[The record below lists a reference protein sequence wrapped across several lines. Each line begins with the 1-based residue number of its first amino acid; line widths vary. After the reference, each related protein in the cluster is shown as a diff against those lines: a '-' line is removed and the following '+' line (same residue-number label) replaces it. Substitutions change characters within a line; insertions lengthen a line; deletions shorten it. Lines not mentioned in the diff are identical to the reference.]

1 MCDEPPNLVEN
12 LVQISI
18 AENGAKTLDERT
30 ECRNSTVAQV
40 NVERC
45 RRADDA
51 ARAETVRKVDQE
63 TADRQEAQVH
73 ELIDRFP
80 TDRAAWCGLR
90 DLSLGVKYLVEQVSI
105 LEDTLAGQGYL
116 EPGDRLHLIR
126 LAGKDARWLFTDR
139 WVFQIDCDCL
149 GSIHGAGKLTAL
161 QAAEALASDCP
172 DGVGPQQFARRLEP
186 LVASMVDQD
195 QARGY
200 LKDAIEAMK
209 KELLDRLEV
218 ARRREA
224 DVRAAAIALAQVDV
238 SAEGEKRSRYIN
250 RNLRLRYAALRELR
264 ALKKDRRDNDGEVV
278 AHDDPPAAAGGPTT
292 EVPATV
298 PQAPGTAGE
307 SKANWPADG
316 AGVSPEQTAQTT
328 SDKPVMSAREL
339 GAREP
344 SGTPQNGG
352 EVPGGA
358 AEGVLPCPSPGAAAG
373 A

>member
-1 MCDEPPNLVEN
+1 MHDEPPNLVEN
-12 LVQISI
+12 LVHTSVV
-18 AENGAKTLDERT
+18 EHGAKTLDERT

-51 ARAETVRKVDQE
+51 ARAETIRKVDEE
-63 TADRQEAQVH
+63 TADRQKAQVH

-90 DLSLGVKYLVEQVSI
+90 DLSLGVKYLIEQISI

-172 DGVGPQQFARRLEP
+172 DGVGPQEYARRLEP

-200 LKDAIEAMK
+200 LKGAIEAMK
-209 KELLDRLEV
+209 KELLDRLEL

-264 ALKKDRRDNDGEVV
+264 ALKKDRRDNGDEAN

-292 EVPATV
+292 EAPPTV
-298 PQAPGTAGE
+298 PPAPETAGE
-307 SKANWPADG
+307 SKANLSPAKADE
-316 AGVSPEQTAQTT
+316 ATQTT
-328 SDKPVMSAREL
+328 SSSPLASAVEI
-339 GAREP
+339 GASEP
-344 SGTPQNGG
+344 SGTPQAAG
-352 EVPGGA
+352 EALDGA
-358 AEGVLPCPSPGAAAG
+358 ARGVPPDPSPAATLGA
-373 A
+373 